1 GRRTAEHA
9 KTDLRM
15 AEPPQLL
22 TRDPSYDICPD
33 FTSPPF
39 KPMRALMRATG
50 MTDKEAVTSLQMAWV
65 MQNNAERER
74 WEQEA
79 EARAAA
85 EAQEEQRR
93 REEEQQQQVQPEP
106 HPRPEATQ
114 TAPTIDKEGA
124 EQSRKARSKLRAFN
138 PNVQVG
144 NALAPHLSSYA
155 INKLANFEYCELWY
169 FSMEGCEDALRTQR
183 TEADDSFG
191 MTRIGEL
198 VTLRPVASVQAS
210 KRVIQDEDLT
220 WEQFHYAHRCFI
232 QHIMKSKWPDEHAQA
247 LLRFFIEIESSPFVT
262 RENGKKALLTYAAR
276 VQWNWMDIM
285 KGGGEVFNIA
295 LINDELLESVS

>member
-1 GRRTAEHA
+1 
-9 KTDLRM
+9 
-15 AEPPQLL
+15 
-22 TRDPSYDICPD
+22 
-33 FTSPPF
+33 
-39 KPMRALMRATG
+39 MRALMRATR
-50 MTDKEAVTSLQMAWV
+50 MTDEEAVTSLQTAWV
-65 MQNNAERER
+65 MQNDVEQER

-93 REEEQQQQVQPEP
+93 REEEQQQQ
-106 HPRPEATQ
+106 
-114 TAPTIDKEGA
+114 TAPTIDEEGA

-138 PNVQVG
+138 PNVRVG
-144 NALAPHLSSYA
+144 NALAPRPLSYA
-155 INKLANFEYCELWY
+155 INKLANFEYCKLWY
-169 FSMEGCEDALRTQR
+169 FSMEGCEDALRTQQ
-183 TEADDSFG
+183 TEANDSFG

-198 VTLRPVASVQAS
+198 VTLHPVASVQVS
-210 KRVIQDEDLT
+210 KCVIQDKDLT